1 MSQQEPNVEPEAFD
15 TARAEVEIAF
25 TDITDV
31 TDRDARCLS
40 FLSSVWVTPRDAAR
54 LTGIIGEYNGFD
66 PLYMSEEGVWEEIA
80 DADPT
85 ARCAVGREGSPVVY
99 IETERPD
106 EVSAILAGLSGRG
119 TFPPTPDELAKTEH
133 VGTASRSY
141 YGSGEDQRDPHSMC
155 KHDSPVVPVSDYP
168 QPRDGAAVVRAWW
181 D

>member
-85 ARCAVGREGSPVVY
+85 AR
-99 IETERPD
+99 
-106 EVSAILAGLSGRG
+106 
-119 TFPPTPDELAKTEH
+119 
-133 VGTASRSY
+133 
-141 YGSGEDQRDPHSMC
+141 DPHSMC